1 MALGTLGTTRV
12 QDHLKRPGGEAT
24 SASQTQFGMGT
35 HLLVEMWQSPFPTL
49 ADARVIEQA
58 LGRAGVDHTGL
69 CDNASTDVRVHQFS
83 PYGVS
88 GTASSPYAQIL
99 IHTWPENKYAAID
112 IYARGRESAYQV
124 LEQMKR
130 DLKPGYVHVLELQR
144 GNLMEMED
152 T

>member
-1 MALGTLGTTRV
+1 MALGTISAAKAME
-12 QDHLKRPGGEAT
+12 QIQRPGGEA
-24 SASQTQFGMGT
+24 SATTGMSTGMGT

-49 ADARVIEQA
+49 ADARIIEKA
-58 LGRAGVDHTGL
+58 LGRAGRDGNPL
-69 CDNASTDVRVHQFS
+69 DNGISTEVRVHQFS

-88 GTASSPYAQIL
+88 GTASTPNAHIL

-112 IYARGRESAYQV
+112 IYARGRDSAYQV

-130 DLKPGYVHVLELQR
+130 DLKPGHVHVLELQR